1 MPSYS
6 KSFKA
11 NVVKK
16 ITSPNGISSLAL
28 SKELNIP
35 YATIRRWVR
44 TYGATTMSEN
54 QAKANKRKSSEKL
67 ALISEYL
74 TLDEKAKGAFLR
86 ENGLTDAHITLWTKE
101 FIDSQSPAK
110 TKKEKM
116 LTHRLNAK
124 SPSNRAKPAPLIATG
139 INQVWTWDIT
149 YLASTVRG
157 RFFYLYLVLDIY
169 SRKIIGAK
177 VHEKESADLAGFFAR
192 ELAFQSGVDFGKLAL
207 HSDNGSPMKGATM
220 LATLHELGI
229 QRSFSRPSVSNDNP
243 YSESMFRTLKY
254 RPEYP
259 DKPFETVDDAQ
270 HWVNTFVN
278 WYNNEHRHSSLNFV
292 TPSVRHEGDDFKE
305 LKKRAKVLEKHK
317 QKHPERWS
325 GEIRNC
331 NTIGVVHLNPLKEKE
346 RNTNFLDVA

>member
-11 NVVKK
+11 NIVKK

-35 YATIRRWVR
+35 YVTIRRWVR
-44 TYGATTMSEN
+44 TFGGIQMSGN
-54 QAKANKRKSSEKL
+54 QTKANNRKSTEKL

-74 TLDEKAKGAFLR
+74 TLDEKARLIKILELLGISLRTYKRWKKGDLEDMR
-86 ENGLTDAHITLWTKE
+86 KGPLTIPKNKLSQAEYKLVLEICNSKE
-101 FIDSQSPAK
+101 FRNSPPSQIVPELLDRTIYVASES
-110 TKKEKM
+110 TIYRILKKEKM

-177 VHEKESADLAGFFAR
+177 VYEKESADLAGHFVR
-192 ELAFQSGVDFGKLAL
+192 ELAFQSGVDFGKLTL

-229 QRSFSRPSVSNDNP
+229 QPSFSRPSVSNDNP

-259 DKPFETVDDAQ
+259 DKPFETLEDALG
-270 HWVNTFVN
+270 N
-278 WYNNEHRHSSLNFV
+278 
-292 TPSVRHEGDDFKE
+292 
-305 LKKRAKVLEKHK
+305 
-317 QKHPERWS
+317 
-325 GEIRNC
+325 
-331 NTIGVVHLNPLKEKE
+331 
-346 RNTNFLDVA
+346 

>member
-1 MPSYS
+1 M
-6 KSFKA
+6 
-11 NVVKK
+11 K
-16 ITSPNGISSLAL
+16 I
-28 SKELNIP
+28 SKE
-35 YATIRRWVR
+35 
-44 TYGATTMSEN
+44 
-54 QAKANKRKSSEKL
+54 KREMLLGWIKE
-67 ALISEYL
+67 AI
-74 TLDEKAKGAFLR
+74 DEKARLIKILELLGISLRTYKRWKKGDLEDMR
-86 ENGLTDAHITLWTKE
+86 KGPLTIPKNKLSQAEYKLVLEICNSKE
-101 FIDSQSPAK
+101 FRNSPPSQIVPELLDRTIYVASES
-110 TKKEKM
+110 TIYRILKKEKM

-192 ELAFQSGVDFGKLAL
+192 ELAFKSGVEFGKLTL

-229 QRSFSRPSVSNDNP
+229 QPSFSRPSVSNDNP